1 MVSSP
6 VISSI
11 RQHSFNLVT
20 AYSRVIVAIL
30 TFNLKQ
36 CIVAVKGWS
45 KLATVSKV
53 HFVYMVKNI

>member
-11 RQHSFNLVT
+11 RHSFNLVT